1 VGIWEKIRRFFAIDP
16 NRSSGI
22 PLNSTYRYPAP
33 GSVPGLTYTDPVTVP
48 AADIAENPYWKRDVR
63 RNYPRTAMFKQSDI
77 VGLLQLGSVVNPRIG
92 RGEEGKK
99 QLVAVRSEEGT
110 LAQVLELE
118 KARVAGEVLGEDGLP
133 PLPGRRVN
141 WKLDQ
146 EGSYSSE
153 YPCRNFA

>member
-1 VGIWEKIRRFFAIDP
+1 
-16 NRSSGI
+16 
-22 PLNSTYRYPAP
+22 
-33 GSVPGLTYTDPVTVP
+33 
-48 AADIAENPYWKRDVR
+48 
-63 RNYPRTAMFKQSDI
+63 M
-77 VGLLQLGSVVNPRIG
+77 GLLQLGSVVNPRIG

>member
-1 VGIWEKIRRFFAIDP
+1 
-16 NRSSGI
+16 
-22 PLNSTYRYPAP
+22 
-33 GSVPGLTYTDPVTVP
+33 
-48 AADIAENPYWKRDVR
+48 
-63 RNYPRTAMFKQSDI
+63 MFKQSDI

-118 KARVAGEVLGEDGLP
+118 KARVVGEVLGEDGLP